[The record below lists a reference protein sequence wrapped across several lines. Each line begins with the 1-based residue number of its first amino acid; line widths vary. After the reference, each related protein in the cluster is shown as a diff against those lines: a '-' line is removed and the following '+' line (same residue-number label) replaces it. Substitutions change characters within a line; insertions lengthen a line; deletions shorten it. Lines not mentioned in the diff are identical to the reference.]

1 MKLTNR
7 KMDDCLNALVSIS
20 ERATGKMGYSVARN
34 IRKLSEELTEYQSFK
49 DKTIVKYGTTDE
61 NGQARIQVGSEAYNS
76 FVNEMKEYMDIEH
89 DVQIFTVT
97 EEEVL
102 KSDLNAKEI
111 LAIDFMIQD

>member
-1 MKLTNR
+1 MKLTNV
-7 KMDDCLNALVSIS
+7 KMDDCLNALTSIA
-20 ERATGKMGYSVARN
+20 ERATGKMGYAVARN
-34 IRKLSEELTEYQSFK
+34 IRKLSEELVEYQSLK
-49 DKTIVKYGTTDE
+49 DKTIVKFGEADDS
-61 NGQARIQVGSEAYNS
+61 GQARIQVGSDAYKS
-76 FVNEMKEYMDIEH
+76 FIDEMKDYMDIEH